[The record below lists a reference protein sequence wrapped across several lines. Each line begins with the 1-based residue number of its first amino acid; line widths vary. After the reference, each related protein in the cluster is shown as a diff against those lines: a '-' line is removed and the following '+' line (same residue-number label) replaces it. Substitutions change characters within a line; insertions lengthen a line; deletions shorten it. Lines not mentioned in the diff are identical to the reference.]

1 MKNYLLLLK
10 SPAKILPMVHWIL
23 SIALGLTLVNGSI
36 AFYLI
41 LLSSLSFIFAWL
53 FAVGINDYYDIE
65 IDETTNPERPLITGA
80 LTKHDVKWFSIATG
94 GISLGLAIV
103 TDILNAQ
110 MGVIILT
117 GIYLLLGI
125 LYSKPPVR
133 LKARM
138 TFSSVV
144 IGIVTSECILLGGVL
159 VRFINLSILYAGVLG
174 FLVTFLSAAKDL
186 KDIEGDKVEGI
197 PTLPVIYG
205 PKKAAFIFQIIYTV
219 AYSNILIFYFFQPLP
234 WYFIITIG
242 LIITVNLVL
251 FQRFKSNPSKEN
263 GKLVYSI
270 GFSLYMILTILL
282 LILNL

>member
-251 FQRFKSNPSKEN
+251 FQRFNSNPSKEN